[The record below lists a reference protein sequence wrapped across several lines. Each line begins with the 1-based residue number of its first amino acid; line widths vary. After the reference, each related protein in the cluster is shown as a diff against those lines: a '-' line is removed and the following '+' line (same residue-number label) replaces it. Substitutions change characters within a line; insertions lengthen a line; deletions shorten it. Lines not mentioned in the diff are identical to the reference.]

1 MKFYN
6 GMLAT
11 YFYQGLRDCE
21 GTIDDNINGM
31 LATYFYHGLRDCE
44 GTIDDNING
53 IDFDSLTSK
62 QYLLIT
68 DAMKLASNIIE
79 NVIEQQRK

>member
-1 MKFYN
+1 MKFCN
-6 GMLAT
+6 GMLAP
-11 YFYQGLRDCE
+11 YFCQGLRDWE
-21 GTIDDNINGM
+21 RI
-31 LATYFYHGLRDCE
+31 
-44 GTIDDNING
+44 IDDNING